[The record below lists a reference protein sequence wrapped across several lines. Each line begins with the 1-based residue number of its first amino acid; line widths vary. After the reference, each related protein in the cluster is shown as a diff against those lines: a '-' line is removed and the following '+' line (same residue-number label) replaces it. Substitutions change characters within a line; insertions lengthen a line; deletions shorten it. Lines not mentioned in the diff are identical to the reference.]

1 MPASETTLLFGKVF
15 KAKGIQNYLFLG
27 DKNLCSQYE
36 KSFQS
41 SFLENEG
48 VIAVFLNECVYQTT
62 SNGSLIL
69 TNYKT
74 INSNSYKD
82 YISSSLYQY
91 FAVFK
96 AKSLS
101 NPQIFSFFK
110 NLPRV
115 CNYSLINIQQSKKVL
130 IGSIINGKIN
140 ITQPILYYGGK
151 NERSLFERPVITIS
165 ANTGVENP
173 PGFANAYQNAKFQQG
188 TYFAVDKINRD
199 HSVLPYHK
207 LVLYDKV
214 NCGVNVFVESYSKS
228 CFLKNIKNMG
238 IAYIPTTYPITP
250 SVLKQLYTLNITI
263 PFIAGT
269 GSSTSLSNLT
279 VFPNFVRMISPVN
292 VFALA

>member
-82 YISSSLYQY
+82 YISSSFYQY

-110 NLPRV
+110 NLPR
-115 CNYSLINIQQSKKVL
+115 
-130 IGSIINGKIN
+130 
-140 ITQPILYYGGK
+140 
-151 NERSLFERPVITIS
+151 F
-165 ANTGVENP
+165 
-173 PGFANAYQNAKFQQG
+173 
-188 TYFAVDKINRD
+188 
-199 HSVLPYHK
+199 
-207 LVLYDKV
+207 
-214 NCGVNVFVESYSKS
+214 
-228 CFLKNIKNMG
+228 
-238 IAYIPTTYPITP
+238 
-250 SVLKQLYTLNITI
+250 
-263 PFIAGT
+263 
-269 GSSTSLSNLT
+269 
-279 VFPNFVRMISPVN
+279 
-292 VFALA
+292 

>member
-1 MPASETTLLFGKVF
+1 MYSILVLSFLLLSTSYKIAFIGTDLQLFEIVNSSLQKISTSIIVQNFTTIEKIPLINIQDLNLVIDATTNKISHSQVISFSKVFFVPIIIIGHGNSNDQVFFTDFDYNCQISAVTSVFDYFSIKKLGVVWSHDAYNEKIIESLENTSQDILFASVGSLMPASETTLLFGKVF

-101 NPQIFSFFK
+101 NP
-110 NLPRV
+110 
-115 CNYSLINIQQSKKVL
+115 
-130 IGSIINGKIN
+130 
-140 ITQPILYYGGK
+140 
-151 NERSLFERPVITIS
+151 
-165 ANTGVENP
+165 
-173 PGFANAYQNAKFQQG
+173 
-188 TYFAVDKINRD
+188 
-199 HSVLPYHK
+199 
-207 LVLYDKV
+207 
-214 NCGVNVFVESYSKS
+214 
-228 CFLKNIKNMG
+228 
-238 IAYIPTTYPITP
+238 
-250 SVLKQLYTLNITI
+250 
-263 PFIAGT
+263 
-269 GSSTSLSNLT
+269 
-279 VFPNFVRMISPVN
+279 
-292 VFALA
+292 